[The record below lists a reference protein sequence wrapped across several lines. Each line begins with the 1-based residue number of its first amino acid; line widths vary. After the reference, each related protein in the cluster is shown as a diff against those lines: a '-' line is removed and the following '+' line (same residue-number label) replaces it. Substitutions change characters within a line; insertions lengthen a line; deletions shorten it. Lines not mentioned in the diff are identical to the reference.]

1 MATGFLTLLE
11 AAKTADPMSRGVM
24 EQFARSDELLRVMPF
39 ETIQGPAK
47 KWNREL
53 TLGSTGFRAIN
64 AEFTPAQGVL
74 DPQIESTFIAGGT
87 IVVDNYLLAI
97 GTSRE
102 AQEAMKIKSLAHKV
116 GYTMVK
122 GDYASDAS
130 TFNGLQ
136 VRANAT
142 DGTLIANGS
151 TSGGDVLTLAKLDEA
166 IDAVPGANA
175 LYMSKAMRRL
185 LTKGIRAGIDSPITY
200 GKDQFG
206 RQVAEYAGLPILVG
220 DGVDMVNT
228 VLAFDEANPG
238 GGSAVGTSIYVMR
251 VGLDGVHGIQTG
263 GPLRAEDL
271 GHSVTPSGRATLVEW
286 FPGLCVEGKNSFARL
301 YGIKTGTPTA

>member
-1 MATGFLTLLE
+1 MATGYMTLLE
-11 AAKTADPMSRGVM
+11 AAKTADPLSRLVM
-24 EQFARSDELLRVMPF
+24 ETYAQSEELLRVLPF
-39 ETIQGPAK
+39 ETISGAAK
-47 KWNREL
+47 KWNREH
-53 TLGSTGFRAIN
+53 TLASTGFRAIN
-64 AEFTPAQGVL
+64 ASWTAAQSVT

-87 IVVDNYLLAI
+87 LVVDNYLLAI

-102 AQEAMKIKSLAHKV
+102 AQERMKVKSLAHKV
-116 GYTMVK
+116 GYTFIK
-122 GDYASDAS
+122 GDQASDA
-130 TFNGLQ
+130 TAPNGLQ
-136 VRANAT
+136 VRANTT

-200 GKDQFG
+200 GKDEFG
-206 RQVAEYAGLPILVG
+206 RQVAQYAGLPILVG

-228 VLAFDEANPG
+228 TLAFDEANPG
-238 GGSAVGTSIYVMR
+238 GGSSVGTSIYVMR
-251 VGLDGVHGIQTG
+251 VGIDGVHGIQTG
-263 GPLRAEDL
+263 GPPKVEDI
-271 GHSVTPSGRATLVEW
+271 GHSVTPSAMATLVEW
-286 FPGLCVEGKNSFARL
+286 YCGLAVAGKNSFARL